1 MSCSQGTQRCGLSR
15 LGALGEQMSRLLL
28 CRETPSLLSPRLP
41 FRVSRTVGADVV
53 AGGPVW
59 AASAQALCSPRV
71 SPKGPFLPLA
81 FGLHALP
88 SCGPGRRPASPAGS
102 REKGRVPRSR
112 PAGSL
117 SSRSGRPGTARFS
130 GVLGSFS
137 FLGGSALP
145 GRQPVTSDRVLL
157 TQEKRDAAT

>member
-28 CRETPSLLSPRLP
+28 CQETPSLLSPRLP
-41 FRVSRTVGADVV
+41 FRVNGTVGAVVV
-53 AGGPVW
+53 AGGP
-59 AASAQALCSPRV
+59 QALCSPRV

-157 TQEKRDAAT
+157 TQEKQDAAT